1 MKNQDSND
9 LHQQP
14 AVTEAEELSAAFPL
28 PPQMNAA
35 LDTPVDLPPVE
46 AAREVNGVDWRHGRV
61 RELAEQEERIRAGL
75 EKLGIDVRC
84 DGDRFLCDAA
94 ERAGVTFEQFVAALE
109 RSE

>member
-1 MKNQDSND
+1 MKGLILKNAFYDAPVYA
-9 LHQQP
+9 HQC
-14 AVTEAEELSAAFPL
+14 ARIKEE
-28 PPQMNAA
+28 
-35 LDTPVDLPPVE
+35 
-46 AAREVNGVDWRHGRV
+46 
-61 RELAEQEERIRAGL
+61 L